1 MKNIETVEIKTFSFK
16 RISLYVQL
24 ILVICVFITL
34 ITGFFVKNSDLI
46 TMILNCFLA
55 LTMFVMAYNNENFYK
70 RKVLTY
76 IYSVFGVILII
87 SIVVGLLW

>member
-16 RISLYVQL
+16 HISLYVQL
-24 ILVICVFITL
+24 FLVICVFITL
-34 ITGFFVKNSDLI
+34 IAGFFVKNTDLI
-46 TMILNCFLA
+46 TMILNGFLA

-76 IYSVFGVILII
+76 IYCIFGVILII
-87 SIVVGLLW
+87 SIVAGLLW

>member
-34 ITGFFVKNSDLI
+34 IAGFFVKNSDLI

-70 RKVLTY
+70 RKILTY

>member
-34 ITGFFVKNSDLI
+34 IAGFFVKNSDLI

>member
-1 MKNIETVEIKTFSFK
+1 MKNIETVEIKTFSFT

-34 ITGFFVKNSDLI
+34 IAGFFVKNSDLI